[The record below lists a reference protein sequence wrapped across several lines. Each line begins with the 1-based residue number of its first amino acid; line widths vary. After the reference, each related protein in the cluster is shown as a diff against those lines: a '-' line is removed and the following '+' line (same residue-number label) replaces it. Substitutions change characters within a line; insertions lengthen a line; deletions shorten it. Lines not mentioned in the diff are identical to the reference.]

1 MATELINWPSPAK
14 LNLFL
19 HITGRRPD
27 GYHQLQSL
35 FQILDYG
42 DTLRFEVDDRHDIE
56 LLTPINGVANQDNL
70 IVRAARALQQR
81 AGVSRGCRIWLD
93 KRLPMGGGIGGGSSN
108 AATTLV
114 ALNYLWRCGL
124 SNQQLA
130 QLGLQLGADVPVF
143 VQGHTAFA
151 SGVGEALL
159 PAPQPQKYYVVVNP
173 GISVSTAE
181 VFNHQDLPR
190 NTATINWQDYNF
202 EATHNDCEKLVCA
215 IHPQVAN
222 LLHWLLEYAPSRMTG
237 TGSSLFAICD
247 NQNQAENLLSQLPE
261 GCHGFVAQGVNQ
273 SPLQQMLDRLR
284 NADQTI

>member
-1 MATELINWPSPAK
+1 MANELISWPSPAK

-35 FQILDYG
+35 FQLLDYG
-42 DTLRFEVDDRHDIE
+42 DTLRFEINTRTDIE
-56 LLTPINGVANQDNL
+56 LVSLLPGVANEDNL
-70 IVRAARALQQR
+70 IVRAARLLQH
-81 AGVSRGCRIWLD
+81 ATGTNKGCRIHLD

-114 ALNYLWRCGL
+114 ALNYLWQCGL
-124 SNQQLA
+124 STDKLA
-130 QLGLQLGADVPVF
+130 ELGLRLGADVPVF
-143 VQGHTAFA
+143 VHGKTAFA
-151 SGVGEALL
+151 SGVGETLT
-159 PAPQPQKYYVVVNP
+159 PAPQGEKTFLVVNP
-173 GISVSTAE
+173 GIAISTAQI
-181 VFNHQDLPR
+181 FNHQDLPR
-190 NTATINWQDYNF
+190 TTKPISWRDYDFDNTQ
-202 EATHNDCEKLVCA
+202 NDCEKLVCNT
-215 IHPQVAN
+215 HPQVAN

-261 GCHGFVAQGVNQ
+261 GCHGFVATGVNQ

-284 NADQTI
+284 NADQKI